1 MFLVKL
7 DAINSTSSYLKELSK
22 AITTR
27 NWTVVSTDFQICGRG
42 QMHAKWESERGKNL
56 TFSVLIKLDS
66 FKVSN
71 QFYLN
76 CAIALGIYHV
86 LENYKLPMLKLK
98 WPNDI
103 MSDSKKL
110 GGILIENSLM
120 NDRIYQAV
128 VGIGINVN
136 QQKFPPHLTGAISM
150 KQILKKRIDIH
161 SLLIQIVE
169 SLKIQIELLEK
180 ERFET
185 LFENYIEVLFKKN
198 IPSMFENKNKQKF
211 MGKIIGV
218 TLDGKLKIEKENQV
232 IQEFNFKEIKFIG
245 LNNS

>member
-1 MFLVKL
+1 
-7 DAINSTSSYLKELSK
+7 
-22 AITTR
+22 
-27 NWTVVSTDFQICGRG
+27 
-42 QMHAKWESERGKNL
+42 
-56 TFSVLIKLDS
+56 
-66 FKVSN
+66 
-71 QFYLN
+71 
-76 CAIALGIYHV
+76 
-86 LENYKLPMLKLK
+86 
-98 WPNDI
+98 